1 MANYIFR
8 HEFTR
13 FGRRWRLDII
23 TADETYAAPTTVV
36 ELPYN
41 VIVDEPMEW
50 SCGFDHIPIGLP
62 DAPTLKMAFDMSA
75 MEASA
80 ELQHLHDRLLNP
92 YIKPAPAAIATIEH
106 EATVIYTGVGTIEIP
121 AYTETVFESADNVP
135 LLTNVV
141 ALYSDRGNSALAA
154 NELQLEAVFAQGL
167 STEPTEWDVEK
178 QVLVVEFSDIW
189 KFTLEQV
196 ATSTI
201 AAKIREVATIRTN
214 QLYNHVW
221 TAPSGKFWIEAQ
233 VEDIDEDPAIMLY
246 GAVNIFERIKDQ
258 ATTLVYRITRTLL
271 GGMAELDAAYLPYC
285 KFFYQNPNA
294 TNYPDKGV
302 AIVNPLELV
311 TPLSIGAASETQDTY
326 TAGGLANTGGFI
338 EAETAFDF
346 VFDQYEGGVIG
357 RYTNSGIKAYRLAG
371 RGAEIKSTH
380 ILKATN
386 IEVTKLSIGKNLI
399 RASEVTADNTQPIR
413 SKSAGQ
419 TKGQKDLS
427 ANLTFHNHAYS
438 ADKLEQSTLDF
449 FRGYTFKEG
458 KLYYQEGSFAGGEPT
473 PYVAVMPVVE
483 FEVSKNTFF
492 SFPFIPD
499 IFPAWIAATTGAGGA
514 PALLD
519 GEDAS
524 KALADYANSVNGTN
538 GIARVIGAA
547 ITAFYSEYNSVTLDF
562 KAHIQDLPVDFA
574 SVGELMPNR
583 VAFRHEID
591 WTGIVSARMASKL
604 PNFGALLKSSF
615 DLKTG
620 IITGTMLFT
629 SDPSDIVISP
639 TTDLK

>member
-1 MANYIFR
+1 MANYKFR
-8 HEFTR
+8 HDFNR
-13 FGRRWRLDII
+13 FGRRWRIDII
-23 TADETYAAPTTVV
+23 TADETYAAPTTTI

-41 VIVDEPMEW
+41 VVAEEPLEW

-80 ELQHLHDRLLNP
+80 ALQHLHDRLLNP
-92 YIKPAPAAIATIEH
+92 YIKPPPSVIATIEH
-106 EATVIYTGVGTIEIP
+106 EGYTVYNEQGNPVTVDP
-121 AYTETVFESADNVP
+121 WTETVTEPAEDVP
-135 LLTNVV
+135 LLSNV
-141 ALYSDRGNSALAA
+141 ALLYSDRGNAALDA
-154 NELQLEAVFAQGL
+154 NDLQLEAVFAQGL
-167 STEPTEWDVEK
+167 STEPTEWDIEK

-196 ATSTI
+196 ATTTI

-221 TAPSGKFWIEAQ
+221 TRTSAKFWVETQ
-233 VEDIDEDPAIMLY
+233 VEDIDEDPAITLF
-246 GAVNIFERIKDQ
+246 GAVNIFDRIKDQ
-258 ATTLVYRITRTLL
+258 ANTLVYRITRTLVS
-271 GGMAELDAAYLPYC
+271 GMGELDAAYLLFC
-285 KFFYQNPNA
+285 KFFYQDPNA
-294 TNYPDKGV
+294 NGYPSKGV
-302 AIVNPLELV
+302 AITNPLELV
-311 TPLSIGAASETQDTY
+311 TPFSIAAASETQDTY

-357 RYTNSGIKAYRLAG
+357 RYANSGIKAYRLAG
-371 RGAEIKSTH
+371 RGTEIKSDH
-380 ILKATN
+380 VLKATN

-419 TKGQKDLS
+419 TKGQKDMS

-438 ADKLEQSTLDF
+438 ADKLEQLADDF

-458 KLYYQEGSFAGGEPT
+458 KLYYREGSFAAGEPI
-473 PYVAVMPVVE
+473 PYVAVMPDVE
-483 FEVSKNTFF
+483 FEVSKNTWY
-492 SFPFIPD
+492 SFPFTLGD
-499 IFPAWIAATTGAGGA
+499 FPSWIAQTETES
-514 PALLD
+514 
-519 GEDAS
+519 EDA
-524 KALADYANSVNGTN
+524 KNALSDYAAKVNGTN

-562 KAHIQDLPVDFA
+562 KAHISDLPVDFGFA
-574 SVGELMPNR
+574 GELMPSR
-583 VAFRHEID
+583 VGFRHEID
-591 WTGIVSARMASKL
+591 WAGIVSARMASKL

-620 IITGTMLFT
+620 IISGTMLFT

>member
-1 MANYIFR
+1 MPNYKFR
-8 HEFTR
+8 HDFNR
-13 FGRRWRLDII
+13 FGRRWRIEII
-23 TADETYAAPTTVV
+23 TADETYSAPTTTI

-41 VIVDEPMEW
+41 VIAEEPLEW
-50 SCGFDHIPIGLP
+50 SCEFDHIPIGLP
-62 DAPTLKMAFDMSA
+62 DAPTLTMAFDMAA

-92 YIKPAPAAIATIEH
+92 YIKPAPAAIATINH
-106 EATVIYTGVGTIEIP
+106 PATTIYNGFGQIDVP
-121 AYTETVFESADNVP
+121 AYTEEVFESADNVP

-141 ALYSDRGNSALAA
+141 ALYSDRGNAALDA
-154 NELQLEAVFAQGL
+154 NDLQLEAVFAQGL

-178 QVLVVEFSDIW
+178 QILVVEFSDIW

-196 ATSTI
+196 ATTTI
-201 AAKIREVATIRTN
+201 AAKIREIITVRTN

-221 TAPSGKFWIEAQ
+221 TQAGNKFWVEAQ
-233 VEDIDEDPAIMLY
+233 IEDIEDDQRIGLY
-246 GAVNIFERIKDQ
+246 SAVGVFEKIKEQ
-258 ATTLVYRITRTLL
+258 ATTLVYRITRTLI
-271 GGMAELDAAYLPYC
+271 GGMGELDAAYLLYS

-294 TNYPDKGV
+294 TDYPEKGA

-311 TPLSIGAASETQDTY
+311 TPISIAAATETENVFTD
-326 TAGGLANTGGFI
+326 GGLADTGGFI

-357 RYTNSGIKAYRLAG
+357 RYANTGIKAYRLAG
-371 RGAEIKSTH
+371 RGTEIKSDH
-380 ILKATN
+380 VLRATN
-386 IEVTKLSIGKNLI
+386 IEVMKLSIGKNLI

-427 ANLTFHNHAYS
+427 ANLTFHNHAYETG
-438 ADKLEQSTLDF
+438 KLDQLSNDF
-449 FRGYTFKEG
+449 LRGYKFKEG

-473 PYVAVMPVVE
+473 PYVAVMPIME
-483 FEVSKNTFF
+483 YEVSKSTFF
-492 SFPFIPD
+492 SFPSVVSG
-499 IFPAWIAATTGAGGA
+499 FPSWIAGADVDTEDSA
-514 PALLD
+514 KALND
-519 GEDAS
+519 YAS
-524 KALADYANSVNGTN
+524 KVNGTN

-562 KAHIQDLPVDFA
+562 KAHIQDLPVNFA
-574 SVGELMPNR
+574 FAGELMPNR

-604 PNFGALLKSSF
+604 PTFGALLKSSF

-629 SDPSDIVISP
+629 SDPADIVISP
-639 TTDLK
+639 TTDLR

>member
-1 MANYIFR
+1 MANYKFR
-8 HEFTR
+8 HDFNR
-13 FGRRWRLDII
+13 FGRRWRIEII
-23 TADETYAAPTTVV
+23 TADVSYAAPTTTI

-41 VIVDEPMEW
+41 VIAEEPLEW

-75 MEASA
+75 MEGST

-92 YIKPAPAAIATIEH
+92 YIKPEPATIATIEH
-106 EATVIYTGVGTIEIP
+106 EATTIYTGFGTIDIP
-121 AYTETVFESADNVP
+121 AYTETIVESVDNVP

-141 ALYSDRGNSALAA
+141 ALYSDRGNAALDA
-154 NELQLEAVFAQGL
+154 NDLQLEAVFAQGL

-178 QVLVVEFSDIW
+178 QILVVGFSDIW

-201 AAKIREVATIRTN
+201 AAKIREVITVRTN

-221 TAPSGKFWIEAQ
+221 TQAGKKFWVEAQ
-233 VEDIDEDPAIMLY
+233 IEGIDEDKRIGLY
-246 GAVNIFERIKDQ
+246 GAVNIFEKIKEQ

-271 GGMAELDAAYLPYC
+271 GGMGELDAAYLLYS

-294 TNYPDKGV
+294 ADYPDKGA
-302 AIVNPLELV
+302 AIGSPYELL
-311 TPLSIGAASETQDTY
+311 TPISIAAATETENVFTE
-326 TAGGLANTGGFI
+326 GGLADTGGFI

-346 VFDQYEGGVIG
+346 IYDQFEGGVIG

-371 RGAEIKSTH
+371 RGTEIKSAH
-380 ILKATN
+380 VLKATN
-386 IEVTKLSIGKNLI
+386 IEVTKLRIGKNLI
-399 RASEVTADNTQPIR
+399 RASEVTADNTKPIR

-427 ANLTFHNHAYS
+427 ANLTFHNHAYDIGKIDQLS
-438 ADKLEQSTLDF
+438 DDF
-449 FRGYTFKEG
+449 LRGYKFKEG
-458 KLYYQEGSFAGGEPT
+458 KLFYLEGSFAGGEPS
-473 PYVAVMPVVE
+473 PYVSVTPVME
-483 FEVSKNTFF
+483 FEVSKSTWY
-492 SFPFIPD
+492 SFPSVASS
-499 IFPAWIAATTGAGGA
+499 FPSWIAGA
-514 PALLD
+514 D
-519 GEDAS
+519 VDTEDSA
-524 KALADYANSVNGTN
+524 KALNEYANSVNSTN

-547 ITAFYSEYNSVTLDF
+547 ITVFYSECNSVTLDF
-562 KAHIQDLPVDFA
+562 KAHIQDLPIDFGFA
-574 SVGELMPNR
+574 GELMPNR

-604 PNFGALLKSSF
+604 PKYGALLKSSF

-639 TTDLK
+639 TTDLR

>member
-1 MANYIFR
+1 MANYKFR
-8 HEFTR
+8 HDFNR
-13 FGRRWRLDII
+13 FGRRWRIEII
-23 TADETYAAPTTVV
+23 TADVSYAAPTTTI

-41 VIVDEPMEW
+41 VIAEEPLEW

-92 YIKPAPAAIATIEH
+92 YIKPEPAVIATIEH
-106 EATVIYTGVGTIEIP
+106 EATTIYTGFGTIDIP
-121 AYTETVFESADNVP
+121 AYTETIVESADNVP
-135 LLTNVV
+135 LLTNIV
-141 ALYSDRGNSALAA
+141 ALYSDRGNAALDA
-154 NELQLEAVFAQGL
+154 NDLQLEAVFVQGL

-178 QVLVVEFSDIW
+178 QILVVEFSDIW

-201 AAKIREVATIRTN
+201 AAKIREVITVRTN

-221 TAPSGKFWIEAQ
+221 TYNSKKIWIEAQ
-233 VEDIDEDPAIMLY
+233 IEGIDNDKRIELY
-246 GAVNIFERIKDQ
+246 GAVNIFEKIKEQ

-271 GGMAELDAAYLPYC
+271 GGMGELDAAYLLYS

-294 TNYPDKGV
+294 TDYPDKGA
-302 AIVNPLELV
+302 AIGSIYELL
-311 TPLSIGAASETQDTY
+311 TPFFISAASDSEDAF

-371 RGAEIKSTH
+371 RGTEIKSTH
-380 ILKATN
+380 VLKATN

-399 RASEVTADNTQPIR
+399 RASEVTADNTKPIR

-419 TKGQKDLS
+419 TKGQKDMS
-427 ANLTFHNHAYS
+427 ANITFHNQAYE
-438 ADKLEQSTLDF
+438 AGNIDQPVDQF

-473 PYVAVMPVVE
+473 PYVAVMPDMH
-483 FEVSKNTFF
+483 FEVSKNTWY
-492 SFPFIPD
+492 SFPFEGSD
-499 IFPAWIAATTGAGGA
+499 FPSFTFTTGKGDEDKGENIYAGYINRVN
-514 PALLD
+514 
-519 GEDAS
+519 AS
-524 KALADYANSVNGTN
+524 N

-562 KAHIQDLPVDFA
+562 KAHIQDLPVDFGFA
-574 SVGELMPNR
+574 GELMPNR

-604 PNFGALLKSSF
+604 PKYGALLKSSF

-629 SDPSDIVISP
+629 SDPADIVISP